1 MDLLTVREV
10 CEILRIK
17 RVDTVRYMLR
27 RGILKGHRMLS
38 RKWLVEREDLE
49 DYIRSKSNE

>member
-27 RGILKGHRMLS
+27 RGILKGHRMSS